1 MRALLP
7 LTLILSL
14 AACEQQPP
22 PVPGAFPTA
31 DNSEVLATVDGVT
44 VTVDMRDTMLKQMP
58 AQMREQL
65 EQSGQLSQLDEQLV
79 IGELLYR
86 EALERKLHEDPEV
99 AKLVAMT
106 ARSVLADQALDA
118 VLSERLTEAEIQKAY
133 DERAV
138 QYKRPQAKVRVIA
151 VRSED
156 EAGAVKT
163 RLDAGED
170 FAAVATTASQDPNT
184 ASKGGE
190 LGWMSERDLNPA
202 FKEQVFSAEKGT
214 VIGPLPAGQGQ
225 VFFFV
230 EDKREAVPL
239 SEVREE
245 LEQELKTSLRDAYFE
260 ELKGK
265 ASISE
270 GAGGAE
276 LTVPGPEAAPAP
288 DAPGAQ

>member
-7 LTLILSL
+7 LTLTLSL
-14 AACEQQPP
+14 VACEQPPP

-31 DNSEVLATVDGVT
+31 DNSEVLATVDGIT

-65 EQSGQLSQLDEQLV
+65 EQSGQLAQLDEQLV

-99 AKLVAMT
+99 ARLVAMT
-106 ARSVLADQALDA
+106 TRSVLADKALDA

-138 QYKRPQAKVRVIA
+138 QFKRPQAKVRVIA
-151 VRSED
+151 VQD
-156 EAGAVKT
+156 ETEAAAVKA

-170 FAAVATTASQDPNT
+170 FAAVATSASKDPRT

-190 LGWMSERDLNPA
+190 LGWMSERDIAPT
-202 FKEQVFSAEKGT
+202 FKEQVFGAEKGA
-214 VIGPLPAGQGQ
+214 VIGPLAAGNGQ

-230 EDKREAVPL
+230 EDKRDAVPL
-239 SEVREE
+239 SEVRDE

-260 ELKGK
+260 ELKSK
-265 ASISE
+265 ATISK
-270 GAGGAE
+270 GGGGAE
-276 LTVPGPEAAPAP
+276 LTVPAPEGAPADP
-288 DAPGAQ
+288 AGAQ